1 MHAKSVVKGR
11 PFCGCATVCYRS
23 DRFESIFLH
32 YYWSVLLGSC
42 WVWKFDI
49 PSILISAHYMRDLEG
64 APHPGSMVH
73 DQKVKGS
80 DRSYLYGMWSS
91 IRFMSSVRIMHDQRA
106 RECLLHVVYGRHAKG
121 KQKSTN
127 HTAHSTM
134 LVGQLVV
141 ECLSSHANKY

>member
-1 MHAKSVVKGR
+1 METFPVQKNVLSHESTIACRPVV
-11 PFCGCATVCYRS
+11 
-23 DRFESIFLH
+23 
-32 YYWSVLLGSC
+32 
-42 WVWKFDI
+42 
-49 PSILISAHYMRDLEG
+49 
-64 APHPGSMVH
+64 PHPGSMVH
-73 DQKVKGS
+73 EQKVKGS
-80 DRSYLYGMWSS
+80 DRSYLYAMWSS

-106 RECLLHVVYGRHAKG
+106 RECLLHAVYGWQAKG